1 LLTRDSHAEVRQIRL
16 GGTLQATGIIA
27 TDDDEGDGITSASS
41 PPLSAAQQV
50 ESPIVAEWY
59 VDERSNATSRFASY

>member
-16 GGTLQATGIIA
+16 RGTLQATGIIA
-27 TDDDEGDGITSASS
+27 TDDEGDGTT
-41 PPLSAAQQV
+41 SAAQQV

-59 VDERSNATSRFASY
+59 VDERNNAASRFASY